1 MIFFNQFLVFI
12 YLINSNHFTELKL
25 NYFISTRNFV
35 NVFYEI
41 ETKATLLTAFLQ
53 QLFEAIDCI
62 KNLFIFI
69 FENKCF
75 KSVLA

>member
-1 MIFFNQFLVFI
+1 MVFFNQLLIFI

-35 NVFYEI
+35 NIFYEI
-41 ETKATLLTAFLQ
+41 KTLLTAFLQ
-53 QLFEAIDCI
+53 QLFEVIDCI